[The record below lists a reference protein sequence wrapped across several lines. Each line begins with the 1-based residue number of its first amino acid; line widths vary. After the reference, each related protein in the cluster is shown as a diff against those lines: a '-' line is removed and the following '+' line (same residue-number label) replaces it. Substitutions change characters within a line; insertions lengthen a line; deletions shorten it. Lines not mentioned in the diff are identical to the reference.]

1 MEVADKIIKI
11 ETTEILNDFKQH
23 LEFGGNKR
31 ILFSGPFGTGKST
44 FLKEFSEKEKD
55 QFFYLKIFPVNYS
68 VSPNEDVFEL
78 IKFDLLLQLMGN
90 YYEEIKLEKED
101 FKLLLKSQLFIMER
115 MKFMPL
121 LYAILGFSEK
131 IGTPIVDFIKA
142 LEKTVGDFKTFSNEI
157 NIDEENDIT
166 TFLESI
172 QQKAGSHQEM
182 DAVSELILDLIER
195 IKVVKGNVQSVLI
208 IDDLDRLDPE
218 HIFRLFNIFSAHYDE
233 INDKNKFGFDK
244 VIFVCDIENI
254 RKIFH
259 HKYGAGVDFS
269 GYIDKFYSVAPF
281 DFDNRKY
288 VKAKIG
294 ELLKEIRLDS
304 SLQYYNFYENKRFYY
319 NTIAIVQS
327 LIDVRLLNLRMLLNY
342 PVLKVPDIY
351 FGKKHNARQNSINSP
366 VIVLFYLFKNFFG
379 SFDILY
385 SKIKSLNEFLD
396 KETFKVEHSHH
407 YIVNS
412 DGDIENLISFC
423 LPFIL
428 PEELAY
434 ENTGDKIKSFFS
446 VEYDCTF
453 HYNGFRHD
461 YVSFKN
467 FQRATKGSELN
478 SEEIQLNPYQILLDT
493 FEICQ
498 KRGLLK

>member
-11 ETTEILNDFKQH
+11 ETKEILNDFKQH
-23 LEFGGNKR
+23 LEFDSNKR

-44 FLKEFSEKEKD
+44 FLKEFSQKEKED
-55 QFFYLKIFPVNYS
+55 FFYLKIFPVNYS
-68 VSPNEDVFEL
+68 VSANEDVFEL

-90 YYEEIKLEKED
+90 FQDEIELEKED
-101 FKLLLKSQLFIMER
+101 FTLLLKSQLFIMER

-131 IGTPIVDFIKA
+131 IGTPIVKFIEA
-142 LEKTVGDFKTFSNEI
+142 LEKTVGDFKDFNDEI
-157 NIDEENDIT
+157 KIDEENDIT
-166 TFLESI
+166 AFLQSI
-172 QQKAGSHQEM
+172 QNTKGSSHEM
-182 DAVSELILDLIER
+182 DAVSELIFDLIGR
-195 IKVVKGNVQSVLI
+195 IKTKYPKKESVLI

-244 VIFVCDIENI
+244 VIFVCDMGNI

-259 HKYGAGVDFS
+259 HKYGPEVDFS

-294 ELLKEIRLDS
+294 EFLYDIRLDS
-304 SLQYYNFYENKRFYY
+304 NLSYYNFYENKRFY
-319 NTIAIVQS
+319 NSIKAIILS
-327 LIDVRLLNLRMLLNY
+327 LIEARLLNLRMLLQY

-351 FGKKHNARQNSINSP
+351 FGKKQNSAQSTVSSP
-366 VIVLFYLFKNFFG
+366 IIVLFYLLKNFYG
-379 SFDILY
+379 SFDILQL
-385 SKIKSLNEFLD
+385 KIKSLYDSFDKDTYRFEHQYQYLVSNE
-396 KETFKVEHSHH
+396 
-407 YIVNS
+407 
-412 DGDIENLISFC
+412 GDAENLISFC
-423 LPFIL
+423 LSFIL
-428 PEELAY
+428 PEELAN
-434 ENTGDKIKSFFS
+434 ERTNESNKTFFS
-446 VEYDCTF
+446 DKYNCTF
-453 HYNGFRHD
+453 HYNGYRYD

-467 FQRATKGSELN
+467 FQRATKGNDAN
-478 SEEIQLNPYQILLDT
+478 SEEIELNPYEILLDT
-493 FEICQ
+493 FEQCN

>member
-1 MEVADKIIKI
+1 MEVVDIIIKI

-23 LEFGGNKR
+23 LEFNGNKR

-44 FLKEFSEKEKD
+44 FLKEFSENENED
-55 QFFYLKIFPVNYS
+55 FFYLKIFPVNYS
-68 VSPNEDVFEL
+68 VSANEDVFEL

-90 YYEEIKLEKED
+90 FQDDIELEKED
-101 FKLLLKSQLFIMER
+101 FTLLLKSQIFIMER

-131 IGTPIVDFIKA
+131 IGTPIVKFIEA
-142 LEKTVGDFKTFSNEI
+142 LEKTVGDFKAFNDEI
-157 NIDEENDIT
+157 KIDEENDIT
-166 TFLESI
+166 AFLESI
-172 QQKAGSHQEM
+172 QNTKGSSHEM
-182 DAVSELILDLIER
+182 DAVSELIFDLIGR
-195 IKVVKGNVQSVLI
+195 IKTKYPKKESILI

-244 VIFVCDIENI
+244 VIFVCDIENV

-269 GYIDKFYSVAPF
+269 GYIDKFYSIAPF

-288 VKAKIG
+288 VKAKT
-294 ELLKEIRLDS
+294 EEFLKEIRFESNLN
-304 SLQYYNFYENKRFYY
+304 YFNFNKNQRFYN

-327 LIDVRLLNLRMLLNY
+327 LIDSRLLNLRMLLNY
-342 PVLKVPDIY
+342 PVLKVPNLY
-351 FGKKHNARQNSINSP
+351 FGKKHNSTQNSINSP
-366 VIVLFYLFKNFFG
+366 LIVLFYLFKNFYG
-379 SFDILY
+379 SFDILH
-385 SKIKSLNEFLD
+385 SKIKSLSEFSD
-396 KETFKVEHSHH
+396 KETFKVEHNYQ
-407 YIVNS
+407 YIVNN

-423 LPFIL
+423 LSFIL

-434 ENTGDKIKSFFS
+434 ENIGDKVKTFFS
-446 VEYDCTF
+446 EEYDCTF
-453 HYNGFRHD
+453 HYNGFRND

-467 FQRATKGSELN
+467 FQRATKGNDAN
-478 SEEIQLNPYQILLDT
+478 SEEIELNPYEILLDT

>member
-23 LEFGGNKR
+23 LEFEGNKR

-44 FLKEFSEKEKD
+44 FLKEFSENESED
-55 QFFYLKIFPVNYS
+55 FFYLKIFPVNYS
-68 VSPNEDVFEL
+68 VSANEDVFEL

-90 YYEEIKLEKED
+90 FQDEIELVKED
-101 FKLLLKSQLFIMER
+101 FTLLLRSQVFIMER

-131 IGTPIVDFIKA
+131 IGTPIVKFIEA
-142 LEKTVGDFKTFSNEI
+142 LEKTVGDFKAFNDEI
-157 NIDEENDIT
+157 KIDEENDIT
-166 TFLESI
+166 AFLKSI
-172 QQKAGSHQEM
+172 QNTKGSIHEM
-182 DAVSELILDLIER
+182 DAVSELIFDLVGR
-195 IKVVKGNVQSVLI
+195 IKTKYPKKESVLI

-244 VIFVCDIENI
+244 VIFVCDMDNI

-259 HKYGAGVDFS
+259 HKYGADVDFS
-269 GYIDKFYSVAPF
+269 GYIDKFYSITPF

-304 SLQYYNFYENKRFYY
+304 NLRYYNFYENPRFY
-319 NTIAIVQS
+319 NSVKAIILS
-327 LIDVRLLNLRMLLNY
+327 LIEARLLNLRMLLQY
-342 PVLKVPDIY
+342 PTLKVPEFY
-351 FGKKHNARQNSINSP
+351 FGKKQNFAQSTVNSP
-366 VIVLFYLFKNFFG
+366 IIVLFYLLKNFYG
-379 SFDILY
+379 SFDILQL
-385 SKIKSLNEFLD
+385 KIKSLYDSFHKD
-396 KETFKVEHSHH
+396 TYRSQHQFQ
-407 YIVNS
+407 Y
-412 DGDIENLISFC
+412 LISNEGDAETLISYC

-428 PEELAY
+428 TEELTY
-434 ENTGDKIKSFFS
+434 ERDNDKLKTFFS
-446 VEYDCTF
+446 DTYSCTF
-453 HYNGFRHD
+453 HYNGFRQD

-467 FQRATKGSELN
+467 FQRATIGNNVNSEVIELN
-478 SEEIQLNPYQILLDT
+478 PFELLLDT
-493 FEICQ
+493 FETCQ
-498 KRGLLK
+498 KRGILK